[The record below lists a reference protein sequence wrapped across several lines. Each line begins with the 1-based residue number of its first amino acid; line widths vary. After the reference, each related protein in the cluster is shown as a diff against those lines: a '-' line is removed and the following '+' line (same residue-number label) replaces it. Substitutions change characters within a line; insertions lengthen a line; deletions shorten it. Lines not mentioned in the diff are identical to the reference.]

1 VATIGA
7 NHDAVRRCHENG
19 RDLPLP
25 NVGGNFT
32 DLEIRPKRHGIGR
45 HRVLHEGRR
54 VPVER
59 LEVHQSED
67 DALGIDDDADV
78 PTVGSLLVVASMAR
92 PLASDVSLVTAAA
105 TTT

>member
-7 NHDAVRRCHENG
+7 NQDA
-19 RDLPLP
+19 
-25 NVGGNFT
+25 
-32 DLEIRPKRHGIGR
+32 
-45 HRVLHEGRR
+45 VLHEGCRGA
-54 VPVER
+54 VER

-105 TTT
+105 TT